1 MLQHVFVP
9 QDPTTRKRRR
19 KEERLDV
26 FRADPRDQPASLA
39 FVMARN
45 SPPPLPDRLGDV
57 SPQMNINRE
66 LLKLMRPGRIGGN
79 RR

>member
-1 MLQHVFVP
+1 MKRVFIR
-9 QDPTTRKRRR
+9 QDRARKTR
-19 KEERLDV
+19 EEPSVERLQ
-26 FRADPRDQPASLA
+26 RAGTSHAT

-45 SPPPLPDRLGDV
+45 SPPPLPDRPGAV